1 MCVAALRHCDEWGRA
16 VGDAPDEAGFTM
28 HDRPTLEVPVDS
40 LEAAVLAAPFADRV
54 ELCDDLGSEGWSPT
68 VELVTAVRGRI
79 DIARTGIVAMLRP
92 RVPGLPTSLDIAGFT
107 ATPAMVEACLR
118 EIDLFA
124 RAGATSVAIGPLTPD
139 GHVDLD
145 AARRMRDAALGRG
158 LVVAFL
164 RTFDLLSDRARGM
177 RDLTDLGI
185 TRVVTAGVPGWDAS
199 VRPLAARIACLAEDS
214 RIARDAA
221 GAGRPP
227 VEVVPGGGVR
237 ASNASDFLGVSPH
250 LHASCRRAG
259 TISLEELELLA
270 AVIKR
275 HDSAR

>member
-1 MCVAALRHCDEWGRA
+1 
-16 VGDAPDEAGFTM
+16 M

-40 LEAAVLAAPFADRV
+40 LEAAILAAPFADRI

-68 VELVTAVRGRI
+68 VELVRAVRQRI
-79 DIARTGIVAMLRP
+79 DVGRTGIVAMLRP
-92 RVPGLPTSLDIAGFT
+92 RVPGMPTSLDVAGFT
-107 ATPAMVEACLR
+107 ATPALVEACLR

-139 GHVDLD
+139 GHIDLD
-145 AARRMRDAALGRG
+145 AARRMRDAALGHG

-164 RTFDLLSDRARGM
+164 RTFDLLGDRARGM
-177 RDLTDLGI
+177 RDLAELGI

-199 VRPLAARIACLAEDS
+199 GRPLPARIACLTEDA
-214 RIARDAA
+214 RIARAA
-221 GAGRPP
+221 APAGRPP
-227 VEVVPGGGVR
+227 VEIVPGGGVR
-237 ASNASDFLGVSPH
+237 ASNARDFLAVSPH

-270 AVIKR
+270 AVVKR
-275 HDSAR
+275 FESAR